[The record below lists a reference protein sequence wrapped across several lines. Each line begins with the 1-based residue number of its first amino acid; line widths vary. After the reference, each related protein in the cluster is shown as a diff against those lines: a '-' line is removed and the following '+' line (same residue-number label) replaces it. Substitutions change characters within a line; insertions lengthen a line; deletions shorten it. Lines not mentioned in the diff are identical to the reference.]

1 MLNKKQN
8 SRVTESINFLDEAK
22 DLNIAIEKN
31 EKMINILDKENIELE
46 KNYHIKSNRRN
57 ELQLTLHQKT
67 VQLTNNRIDIPVDD
81 EQSKRIEFI
90 QAETNRFFLN

>member
-1 MLNKKQN
+1 LK
-8 SRVTESINFLDEAK
+8 FLDEAK

-46 KNYHIKSNRRN
+46 KNYHSKTTRRN
-57 ELQLTLHQKT
+57 ELQLTLHQNT
-67 VQLTNNRIDIPVDD
+67 LQLTNNRIDVPVDD

-90 QAETNRFFLN
+90 LAETNRYFLSWLIFINL